1 MDEKKNTIT
10 INGTDYAVKPGMKA
24 IIIFENVTDKP
35 FQIKNTTDML
45 MYYYSAL
52 LAGNPG
58 MKLGFD
64 ELVDAVDDDPE
75 LLNRLSEIVM
85 KPSAAEKVVRL
96 ENEGGPEPKKG

>member
-1 MDEKKNTIT
+1 MSKENHTIT
-10 INGTDYAVKPGMKA
+10 INGSTYAVNPGMKA

-75 LLNRLSEIVM
+75 LLNRMSEIVM

-96 ENEGGPEPKKG
+96 ENEGGSEPKKG

>member
-1 MDEKKNTIT
+1 MAEMKKTIT
-10 INGTDYAVKPGMKA
+10 INGTDYTVKPGMKA

-35 FQIKNTTDML
+35 FQIKNTTDVL
-45 MYYYSAL
+45 MYYYAAL

-58 MKLGFD
+58 MKLGLD

-85 KPSAAEKVVRL
+85 KPSAAEKVVQL
-96 ENEGGPEPKKG
+96 ENEGGTEPKKG